1 MNIQPLFEKIT
12 DKWIVK
18 VICFVIALLLYFMHQ
33 AASIEKKSFIVPL
46 SVKQDG
52 GVVAVGVNDESG
64 NEINSVK
71 LIVRAEA
78 DDIAK
83 IESHRA
89 DIKAYLDITNFAK
102 EGCEKVPVYLDFPE
116 AVKLIEPL
124 EITSEPEN
132 VYVKME
138 KLLCRYV
145 PIVPSL
151 SGEVDRGYIQNDISV
166 VPNCVFISGA
176 ESVVSEIDGI
186 ITEDIDVINHF
197 DSFSVKTKLMNLN
210 KAINVEEPE
219 EIYVHVSITAVQDLK
234 LFKDIAVQFVGVRPE
249 LKIAEKSSQQSVSA
263 NLAGNLLFLEKLSSS
278 RLTARVDCSKI
289 TEAGEYD
296 MPVSIFVPSG
306 VVNADKEKKS
316 IKVVFED
323 VSIASDEESVNGE
336 SADAIV
342 NEKQN

>member
-12 DKWIVK
+12 DKWVVK

-33 AASIEKKSFIVPL
+33 TASIEKKTFIVPL

-52 GVVAVGVNDESG
+52 GVVAVGINDESG

-102 EGCEKVPVYLDFPE
+102 EGSEKVPVYLDFPE
-116 AVKLIEPL
+116 DVKLIEPL

-138 KLLCRYV
+138 KLLTRYV

-151 SGEVDRGYIQNDISV
+151 SGEVDRGYIQNDISI
-166 VPNCVFISGA
+166 VPNSVFISGA
-176 ESVVSEIDGI
+176 KSIVSEIDGI
-186 ITEDIDVINHF
+186 ITEDIDIVNHF
-197 DSFSVKTKLMNLN
+197 DSFSVKTKLVNLN
-210 KAINVEEPE
+210 KAINVEEPDE
-219 EIYVHVSITAVQDLK
+219 VNVHVSITAVQDLK
-234 LFKDIAVQFVGVRPE
+234 LFKGIAVQFVGVRPE
-249 LKIAEKSSQQSVSA
+249 LKIAEKSLQQSVNV

-306 VVNADKEKKS
+306 VVNADKERKNV
-316 IKVVFED
+316 KVIF
-323 VSIASDEESVNGE
+323 ESVSVTEDEVSENTE
-336 SADAIV
+336 EA
-342 NEKQN
+342 E